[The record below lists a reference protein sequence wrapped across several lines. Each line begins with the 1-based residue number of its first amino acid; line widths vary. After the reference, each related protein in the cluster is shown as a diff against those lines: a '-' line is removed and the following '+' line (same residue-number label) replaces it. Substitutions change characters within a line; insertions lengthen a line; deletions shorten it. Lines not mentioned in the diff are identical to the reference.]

1 MRIWIDCESGETITE
16 KQLYY
21 EFCFLKSEQ
30 PDEYNYSFA
39 DYIRNCESKNGTLTR
54 LEA

>member
-1 MRIWIDCESGETITE
+1 MWIDCESGEIVTRE
-16 KQLYY
+16 QLFS
-21 EFCFLKSEQ
+21 EFSMLKSEQ